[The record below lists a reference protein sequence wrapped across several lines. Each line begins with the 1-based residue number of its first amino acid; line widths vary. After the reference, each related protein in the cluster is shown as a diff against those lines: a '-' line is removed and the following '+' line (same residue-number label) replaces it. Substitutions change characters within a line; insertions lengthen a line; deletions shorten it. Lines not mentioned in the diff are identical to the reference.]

1 MGDEGS
7 SGGRTGLLSRRTT
20 RRALLAGTA
29 TVAVA
34 GTAVAV
40 VGVGQLS
47 GSDSKAASPGGTST
61 AGAQSAAASSA
72 VATDPSAPITDA
84 KQRAAHLLRRAGFGG
99 TLAQIDEFSKLSK
112 EDAADRLLNYQAVD
126 NSALDTLLKK
136 ANFDLNAGK
145 PIDMIRWWLTRMVYT
160 ARPLEERMTL
170 IWHGLL
176 TSQISKIGGH
186 RAKLMVT
193 QNELYRA
200 NALPKYDDLV
210 KAVGKDPAMLLY
222 LDNIDSTKTHPNENY
237 ARESMELFTLG
248 VGNYTEEDVRESA
261 RAFTGWRLTKPAK
274 GADGKPDYLNW
285 EPRFQISAKDHDDG
299 SKTFLG
305 QTGNWGG
312 DDIVDII
319 MKQPAAGRF
328 ITTRLFT
335 EFANYNP
342 QPATI
347 DRLVSVWNSSGH
359 DIKAVVRAILVSDE
373 FYSQASYRGFVRSP
387 IEFVVNTMRGLEVV
401 PGSGDRVI
409 SQGTFQGMDQIP
421 FEPPSVA
428 GWPGGQTWLSSSTFF
443 ARVNFLDQYLLG
455 GGRGKNTGA
464 PAIPALTGVT
474 GEEMVDRALSIF
486 VDNNMSAASRE
497 SIVAYAKTVANPPE
511 QAAAVAYLVLASP
524 EYQLI

>member
-1 MGDEGS
+1 MGDDGTA
-7 SGGRTGLLSRRTT
+7 GGRTGLLSRRTT

-40 VGVGQLS
+40 VGVGELS
-47 GSDSKAASPGGTST
+47 GSGSKAASPGGGSATST
-61 AGAQSAAASSA
+61 QSAAATTAPA
-72 VATDPSAPITDA
+72 VDPNAPITDA

-99 TLAQIDEFSKLSK
+99 TLAQIEEFSKLSK
-112 EDAADRLLNYQAVD
+112 EDAADRLLNYQSVD
-126 NSALDTLLKK
+126 NSALDALLKK

-145 PIDMIRWWLTRMVYT
+145 PADMIRWWLTRMVYT

-176 TSQISKIGGH
+176 TSQISKIGGQ
-186 RAKLMVT
+186 RAKLMIT

-200 NALPKYDDLV
+200 KALPKYDDLV

-248 VGNYTEEDVRESA
+248 IGNYTEEDVRQSA
-261 RAFTGWRLTKPAK
+261 RAFTGWRLSKPGK
-274 GADGKPDYLNW
+274 GTDGKPDYANW
-285 EPRFQISAKDHDDG
+285 EPTFMISAKDHDDG

-319 MKQPAAGRF
+319 MKQPAAGKF

-347 DRLVSVWNSSGH
+347 DRLVGVWNSSGH
-359 DIKAVVRAILVSDE
+359 DIKAIVRAILVSDE

-387 IEFVVNTMRGLEVV
+387 IEFVVNTMRGLEVI
-401 PGSGDRVI
+401 PGAGDRVI
-409 SQGTFQGMDQIP
+409 SQATFQGMDQIP

-428 GWPGGQTWLSSSTFF
+428 GWPGGQSWLSSSTFF
-443 ARVNFLDQYLLG
+443 ARVNLLDQFLLG
-455 GGRGKNTGA
+455 GGKGKKTGA
-464 PAIPALTGVT
+464 PALPALKGTAPD
-474 GEEMVDRALSIF
+474 EMVDRALSIF
-486 VDNNMSAASRE
+486 VDNNINDASRA
-497 SIVAYAKTVANPPE
+497 SILEYAKTLTDPSE